1 MCIRDSSC
9 VGLRALASYRQALA
23 VTDTAVAADFNESLD
38 IERNITAEVALNGVV
53 VVDICS
59 QLCSV
64 IFRKI
69 SYADVR
75 INARSS
81 ADVRR

>member
-1 MCIRDSSC
+1 M
-9 VGLRALASYRQALA
+9 
-23 VTDTAVAADFNESLD
+23 TDTAVAADFNESLD
-38 IERNITAEVALNGVV
+38 IERNITAEVTLNGVV
-53 VVDICS
+53 VVDIFS

-81 ADVRR
+81 ADVRRCLAADAEDVGKSNLDSFVSG

>member
-1 MCIRDSSC
+1 M
-9 VGLRALASYRQALA
+9 
-23 VTDTAVAADFNESLD
+23 TDTAVAADFNESLD

-53 VVDICS
+53 VVDIFS

-75 INARSS
+75 TTPVAAQMSDAVLRPMPKM
-81 ADVRR
+81 